1 MNWNEFLKEL
11 FKKMGFNDF
20 SIDLNND
27 HNHAFVF
34 IHENENLLK
43 EKIAELVENINK
55 IIQLVAKKQN
65 IKPIFIDINNYRK
78 ERENL
83 IIQLVRAAAKKVMIT
98 KEEISLPPMNSYER
112 RIAHL
117 ELVSNPEVKTE
128 SQGKGKSRHI
138 IIKPINKEEK

>member
-1 MNWNEFLKEL
+1 MNWDEFIKEL

-20 SIDLNND
+20 RIDFNSE
-27 HNHAFVF
+27 HNHIFVF

-43 EKIAELVENINK
+43 EYLAGLVENINK

-65 IKPIFIDINNYRK
+65 VKPVFIDINNYRK

-83 IIQLVRAAAKKVMIT
+83 IIQLVRAAAKKVMVT
-98 KEEISLPPMNSYER
+98 KQEIVLPPMNSYER

-128 SQGKGKSRHI
+128 SHGKGKARHVV
-138 IIKPINKEEK
+138 IKPVVNNNQ